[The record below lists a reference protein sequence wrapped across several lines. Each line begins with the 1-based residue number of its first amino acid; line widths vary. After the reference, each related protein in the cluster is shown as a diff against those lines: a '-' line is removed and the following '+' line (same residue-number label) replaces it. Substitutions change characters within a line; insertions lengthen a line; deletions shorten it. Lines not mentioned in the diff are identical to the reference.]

1 MNPKD
6 MNQPSLRQLSK
17 DLAYMA
23 TYMDRVCFVRT
34 AEECRLAAK
43 ECTAYADEID
53 ALRKENEGLREALAF
68 LLPLREDGTV
78 SLCAL
83 QRNFRLGYNQAR
95 RIADAIDFSTAR
107 ITKESEASHEYPA
120 PARTRF
126 CNQTGR

>member
-53 ALRKENEGLREALAF
+53 ALRKENEELRKDKERLDW
-68 LLPLREDGTV
+68 LEKHDVWLDVSGEYDINPLDTAGKSYIQTV
-78 SLCAL
+78 
-83 QRNFRLGYNQAR
+83 RKM
-95 RIADAIDFSTAR
+95 IDKTRA
-107 ITKESEASHEYPA
+107 KESEASHE
-120 PARTRF
+120 
-126 CNQTGR
+126 